1 MKKLLPALFLG
12 IVVSASGCIDPGPTP
27 GGKKYIDVNG
37 SETCWSYEESPD
49 LFEFETQEKT
59 VCFTPEQI
67 VIDPDTDQKLEKHD
81 FNVYGTY
88 QVEVR

>member
-37 SETCWSYEESPD
+37 SETCWSYSDYDPL
-49 LFEFETQEKT
+49 LFEEKEEKT

-67 VIDPDTDQKLEKHD
+67 VIDPDEDQKLEKHD